1 MIDRTIESMTE
12 VEEESLFNAP
22 SSDETLSKKISK
34 KKSWFVC
41 TVLVLVISATA
52 VGLVIHFARTS
63 KTSKS
68 EPDVKNAVL
77 VLSTYSSSNLPMVIQ
92 LPNSVVPMVHWSN
105 GIGLNGIG
113 LNGESVL

>member
-1 MIDRTIESMTE
+1 MTDRTIESMTE

-34 KKSWFVC
+34 KKSWFIC

-77 VLSTYSSSNLPMVIQ
+77 VLSTYSSRNVPMVIE
-92 LPNSVVPMVHWSN
+92 LPNTVGPMIQWSN

-113 LNGESVL
+113 LNGESVW